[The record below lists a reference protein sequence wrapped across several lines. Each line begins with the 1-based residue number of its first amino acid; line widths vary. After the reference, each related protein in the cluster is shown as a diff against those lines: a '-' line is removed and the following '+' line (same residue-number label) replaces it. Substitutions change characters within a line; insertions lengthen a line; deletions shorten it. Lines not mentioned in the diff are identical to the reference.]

1 MHDLLFTPF
10 DSVRCENIAVNQKA
24 SVDNFSG
31 ERGVTLSGGQKQ
43 RVAIARALVKN
54 PSLLVLDEATSALDA
69 ESEKIVQEALDTV
82 CKGRTVL
89 VIAHRLSTIRNA
101 NLIAVVSKGRIAELG
116 THDQL
121 RRKGGIYTYLIQQQE
136 VLGA

>member
-1 MHDLLFTPF
+1 M
-10 DSVRCENIAVNQKA
+10 RCENIAVNQKA